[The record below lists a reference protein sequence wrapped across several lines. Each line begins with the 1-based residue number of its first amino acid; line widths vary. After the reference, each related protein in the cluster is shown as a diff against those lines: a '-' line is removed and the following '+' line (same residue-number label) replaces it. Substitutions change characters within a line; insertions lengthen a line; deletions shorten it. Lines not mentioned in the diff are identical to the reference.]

1 MAIHIPASGS
11 GQISRE
17 PRSLAPLKLAIH
29 FRSWWVSSWSASP
42 RDLAAPVARRHPG
55 PLLDHQLRHRCRP
68 RWAGWCAAGGQV
80 RDMLPA
86 VPAVAQTITTAAI
99 EADETAPV
107 IVTITGAP
115 GDGNT
120 ALAAAIRDEL
130 ARVGLPI
137 SDKARGPKCLD
148 VHVTVGNARD
158 DGNQPVEVEWWLRN
172 PEGKN
177 QGTVMQ
183 RVELPEEQNGPWG
196 NDATYAARYS
206 AQGILRL
213 LPQ

>member
-1 MAIHIPASGS
+1 MPANCS
-11 GQISRE
+11 ISTRDRR
-17 PRSLAPLKLAIH
+17 PYRAKRMKHLWK
-29 FRSWWVSSWSASP
+29 WVLVFSILLPVVSA
-42 RDLAAPVARRHPG
+42 VG
-55 PLLDHQLRHRCRP
+55 
-68 RWAGWCAAGGQV
+68 
-80 RDMLPA
+80 
-86 VPAVAQTITTAAI
+86 QTITTAAI
-99 EADETAPV
+99 EADETTPM

-120 ALAAAIRDEL
+120 ALAVAIHNEL
-130 ARVGLPI
+130 AGIGLPI
-137 SDKARGPKCLD
+137 SDKTRGPKYRLD

-177 QGTVMQ
+177 QGTVTQ
-183 RVELPEEQNGPWG
+183 RVELPEGELNGPWG
-196 NDATYAARYS
+196 NDATYAARAA